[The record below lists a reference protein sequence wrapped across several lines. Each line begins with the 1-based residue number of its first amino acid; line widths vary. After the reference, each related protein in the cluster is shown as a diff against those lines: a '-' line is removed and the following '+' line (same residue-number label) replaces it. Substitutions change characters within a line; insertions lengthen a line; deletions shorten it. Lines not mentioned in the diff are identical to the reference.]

1 MLFRSAATQTPTA
14 TTSTAPSA
22 STAASLAAS
31 SSTTVMGATAGG
43 GTVLVAGSNRMTL
56 YQFSSDTANSGTSAC
71 TGGCITK
78 WPALTVP
85 AGSTPSAGT
94 RATGKLGTITR
105 TDGGA
110 LQVTYNGFPVYFL
123 SGDTAPGD
131 TNGNYPNWTPV
142 KP

>member
-1 MLFRSAATQTPTA
+1 
-14 TTSTAPSA
+14 
-22 STAASLAAS
+22 
-31 SSTTVMGATAGG
+31 MGATAGG
-43 GTVLVAGSNRMTL
+43 GTVLVAGSDGMTL

-71 TGGCITK
+71 TGGCISK

-94 RATGKLGTITR
+94 GARGKLGTIVR

-110 LQVTYNGFPVYFL
+110 LQVTYNGFPVYFF